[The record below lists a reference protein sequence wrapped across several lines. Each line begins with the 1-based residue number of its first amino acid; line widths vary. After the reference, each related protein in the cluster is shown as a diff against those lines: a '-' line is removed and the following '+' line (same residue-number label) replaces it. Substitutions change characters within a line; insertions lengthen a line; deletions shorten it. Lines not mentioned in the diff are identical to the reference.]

1 MKYKEIKENE
11 RFKHVIDLDTLKTY
25 AIMKKVP
32 TKLLNSII
40 NCGYIEYN
48 ELDNIKAIYHCDCVR
63 HLDDM
68 VLLKIWDQ
76 STYTDNLEHNIVK
89 KRRRYIS
96 SYFKNFKVLRVH
108 KSLDESNIYFMFSQ
122 NLPCMLS
129 RDKFIEIINIRS
141 FKSGCIE
148 EKDYFETKIKIAHLY

>member
-1 MKYKEIKENE
+1 MRYKEIKDNE

-25 AIMKKVP
+25 AVIKKVP

-48 ELDNIKAIYHCDCVR
+48 EIDNIKAIYHCDCIR
-63 HLDDM
+63 HLDEM
-68 VLLKIWDQ
+68 VLITLWDQ
-76 STYTDNLEHNIVK
+76 NSSLERCIVK

-96 SYFKNFKVLRVH
+96 DYFKSFKVLRVH
-108 KSLDESNIYFMFSQ
+108 KSLDEPNIYFMFSQ
-122 NLPCMLS
+122 NLPCMLNL
-129 RDKFIEIINIRS
+129 DKFIEIINIRT

-148 EKDYFETKIKIAHLY
+148 EKDYFETKIKINSLY